1 MRLEQLL
8 VYHGAP
14 TLAGLKIANL
24 ISIPEREYNIVNDTL
39 LIKYNSLCNS
49 KGIYFQILC
58 SCKNRYLLYVYNKEK
73 VERYIKKPE
82 SKHFLSDAGY
92 EPGLRLET
100 QLIIL
105 SARFKQKKEF
115 PHELGIFLGYPVADV
130 KKFIQFGGNQA
141 KICGEWKVYTNV
153 NAATE
158 TFRQYSCCRQDYL
171 HRYNLGYS
179 LLSLIVA

>member
-1 MRLEQLL
+1 MLLEQLL

-24 ISIPEREYNIVNDTL
+24 ISIPETEYKIVKNKLLIEYNR
-39 LIKYNSLCNS
+39 LCNN

-58 SCKNRYLLYVYNKEK
+58 SCKNRYLLYIYNKER
-73 VERYIKKPE
+73 VERYITKAE
-82 SKHFLSDAGY
+82 NEHFLSDAGY

-105 SARFKQKKEF
+105 SARVKQKNTF

-130 KKFIQFGGNQA
+130 KKFIQFGGDQA

-153 NAATE
+153 NTAIE

-179 LLSLIVA
+179 LWSLIVA